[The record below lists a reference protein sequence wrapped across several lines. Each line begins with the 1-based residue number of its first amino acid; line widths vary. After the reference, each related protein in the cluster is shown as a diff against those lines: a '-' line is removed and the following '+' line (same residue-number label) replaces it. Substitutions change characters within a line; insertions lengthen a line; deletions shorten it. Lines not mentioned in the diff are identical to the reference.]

1 MRIGTNIT
9 ALKGHNNL
17 TKVNDL
23 KSKSLEKL
31 STGKRI
37 NSASDDAAG
46 LSVSTKMN
54 SKIRGMQM
62 AARNAADG
70 QALVQT
76 AEGALGETTDILQRM
91 RELAVQAAND
101 TYGADEREKIETE
114 LSELTKQIDDIAEK
128 TNFNGTNLLGGA
140 TIKLQTGADKG
151 DVLEIT
157 FADASVDTLGLDDA
171 ANIDISDADKAG
183 ETLEKIDTALATI
196 AEERSKMGATVNR
209 LDYSISN
216 LNTAIENLSAAES
229 RISDVDMSSEMMNFT
244 KNNILSQASTSML
257 AQAMQAPNSVLS
269 LLG

>member
-9 ALKGHNNL
+9 ALRGHNNL
-17 TKVNDL
+17 NKVNDL

-46 LSVSTKMN
+46 LSVATKMN
-54 SKIRGMQM
+54 SKIKGMQM

-91 RELAVQAAND
+91 RELTVQASND
-101 TYGADEREKIETE
+101 TYGTDERKKINTE
-114 LSELTKQIDDIAEK
+114 LNELTKQIDDIASK
-128 TNFNGTNLLGGA
+128 TNFNGQNLLKGGA
-140 TIKLQTGADKG
+140 KINLQVGADKG
-151 DVLEIT
+151 DTLEVQFSKAT
-157 FADASVDTLGLDDA
+157 VADLGLDATVNITDA
-171 ANIDISDADKAG
+171 KSAEGVLD
-183 ETLEKIDTALATI
+183 KIDSALTKVS
-196 AEERSKMGATVNR
+196 EERSKLGATINR
-209 LDYSISN
+209 LDYTVSN
-216 LNTAIENLSAAES
+216 LNTSIENLSAAES
-229 RISDVDMSSEMMNFT
+229 RISDVDMSAEMMNFT
-244 KNNILSQASTSML
+244 KNNILSQAGTSML